1 MTMSMT
7 DIPVLHF
14 TEVTVGDTGSPEKE
28 PKGGTD
34 ARTRLGRLF
43 LQFSPFGVLF
53 SQIHTFQF
61 YLKNGPS
68 ARRHHYWRRA
78 RTSRRQLN
86 WRCVLLMW
94 QADVA
99 VGRRRGSW
107 RRGLIYQIPLFSC
120 PSTSFTR
127 RCPIPPSARRA
138 AARPSTSLP
147 SAHRPTVPARRPA
160 AGHPPP
166 SDDASWRPPK
176 QAAGRPPTTAAR
188 HPRSTHAAAARR
200 RVPGRPRSPPSG
212 NPLSMYLLICSY
224 YW

>member
-107 RRGLIYQIPLFSC
+107 RRGLIYRIPLFSC
-120 PSTSFTR
+120 ASTSFTC
-127 RCPIPPSARRA
+127 RCPIPPPARRA
-138 AARPSTSLP
+138 PARPSTSPL
-147 SAHRPTVPARRPA
+147 
-160 AGHPPP
+160 PPP
-166 SDDASWRPPK
+166 HASPDC
-176 QAAGRPPTTAAR
+176 
-188 HPRSTHAAAARR
+188 PRASPSRW
-200 RVPGRPRSPPSG
+200 PPSTTR
-212 NPLSMYLLICSY
+212 
-224 YW
+224 